1 MIRIII
7 VSIFLVSLISCKLTS
22 DKQTL
27 KTSFSTDTTLIL
39 TKNMNQGNVWGI
51 DLKIIGNLNDTITLI
66 HTNGDN
72 IAYKYKLIG
81 GIDTTYHTDWY
92 SDSCMIKFE
101 NVKEPI
107 KNLQIDYEFFD

>member
-7 VSIFLVSLISCKLTS
+7 VSIYFVSLISCNLTN

-27 KTSFSTDTTLIL
+27 TTNISSDTTLIL
-39 TKNMNQGNVWGI
+39 KKNMNQGNIWGI
-51 DLKIIGNLNDTITLI
+51 DLKIIGNLHDTITLI

-72 IAYKYKLIG
+72 VAYRHKLIG
-81 GIDTTYHTDWY
+81 GIDTIYHSDWY
-92 SDSCMIKFE
+92 SDSCLIKFE

-107 KNLQIDYEFFD
+107 KDLQIDYEFFD